1 MKHVSNFLEFFK
13 ESVVSKINEELIPS
27 NNLRGDL
34 IKLVGDGDVNA
45 LDKYMDANDVD
56 VNYDSG
62 MLTRLAA
69 KQGKLDLIKYF
80 DEIGADFYIRR
91 NLVLKT
97 ALAYGK
103 LDVAKY
109 LLDELELDKDQIA
122 DIEEYVVSSESVDV
136 REKRG
141 ATELLNQYK

>member
-1 MKHVSNFLEFFK
+1 MKHISNFLEFFK
-13 ESVVSKINEELIPS
+13 ESVDSKINEELITPP
-27 NNLRGDL
+27 NLRGDL

-45 LDKYMDANDVD
+45 LDKYMDANDID

-97 ALAYGK
+97 ALAHGK

-109 LLDELELDKDQIA
+109 LLDELELDENQIA
-122 DIEEYVVSSESVDV
+122 DVEEYVVSSENVDT
-136 REKRG
+136 REKRA